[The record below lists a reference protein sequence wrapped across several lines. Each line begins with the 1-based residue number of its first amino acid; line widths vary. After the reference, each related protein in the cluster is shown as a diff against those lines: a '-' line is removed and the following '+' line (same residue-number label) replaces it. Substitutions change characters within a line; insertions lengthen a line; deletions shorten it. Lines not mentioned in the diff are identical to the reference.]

1 MMIQPMNRITAC
13 LFLLMIVSPLYA
25 PERQP
30 IIDMHLHAYPVGHF
44 WPPGAP
50 NPATGVPSPET
61 DNELFRQTQEAMDRH
76 NIVLAVTSGYPY
88 EVVLDW
94 TNKDPERIIPSPYV
108 GGSRGYWPDIDSLR
122 QFHQNGELGV
132 IGELGLQYQGLTLSS
147 PEAEPYLALA
157 EELDVPVGVHVSPSP
172 PGATYGC
179 CPDFRAAHANPLL
192 IEEALARHPDLRVYI
207 MHAGYPFIDETIAL
221 LHAHPQ
227 VHADLAVINW
237 VIPRDEFHYYLKRL
251 VQAGFHDRLM
261 FGSDQMFWPE
271 TIETGI
277 QSIKTADFLPIEQ
290 KRDIFYNNAARFLRL
305 SDEEIA
311 KHHNH

>member
-1 MMIQPMNRITAC
+1 MKVIAAC
-13 LFLLMIVSPLYA
+13 LLVFMTLQSLYA
-25 PERQP
+25 QDREP

-44 WPPGAP
+44 WPAGAP
-50 NPATGVPSPET
+50 NPATGYPSPET
-61 DNELFRQTQEAMDRH
+61 DEELFLQTRAAMDRH

-94 TNKDPERIIPSPYV
+94 NKKEPERIIPSPYI

-122 QFHQNGELGV
+122 QFHQDGQLGA

-147 PEAEPYLALA
+147 QQAEPYLSLA
-157 EELDVPVGVHVSPSP
+157 EDLDVPVGVHLGPSP
-172 PGATYGC
+172 PGATYDC

-192 IEEALARHPDLRVYI
+192 IEDALARYPDIQVYI
-207 MHAGYPFIDETIAL
+207 MHAGYPYINETIAL

-227 VHADLAVINW
+227 VYADLAVINW
-237 VIPRDEFHYYLKRL
+237 VIPRNEFQTYLKRL
-251 VQAGFHDRLM
+251 VRAGFHDRLM

-271 TIETGI
+271 TIETAI
-277 QSIKTADFLPIEQ
+277 ESIESADFLTDEQ

-305 SDEEIA
+305 SDEELA
-311 KHHNH
+311 RHHGM

>member
-1 MMIQPMNRITAC
+1 MKVIAAC
-13 LFLLMIVSPLYA
+13 LLVFMTLQSLYA
-25 PERQP
+25 QDREP

-44 WPPGAP
+44 WPAGAP
-50 NPATGVPSPET
+50 NPATGYPSPET
-61 DNELFRQTQEAMDRH
+61 DEELFLQTRAAMDRH

-94 TNKDPERIIPSPYV
+94 NKKEPERIIPSPYI

-122 QFHQNGELGV
+122 QFHQDGQLGA

-147 PEAEPYLALA
+147 QQAEPYLSLA
-157 EELDVPVGVHVSPSP
+157 EDLDVPVGVHLGPSP
-172 PGATYGC
+172 PGATYDC

-192 IEEALARHPDLRVYI
+192 IEDALARYPDIQVYI
-207 MHAGYPFIDETIAL
+207 MHAGYPYINETIAL

-227 VHADLAVINW
+227 VYADLAVINW
-237 VIPRDEFHYYLKRL
+237 VIPRDEFQTYLKRL
-251 VQAGFHDRLM
+251 VRAGFHDRLM

-271 TIETGI
+271 TIETAI
-277 QSIKTADFLPIEQ
+277 ESIESADFLTDEQ

-305 SDEEIA
+305 SDEELA
-311 KHHNH
+311 RHHGM